1 MSKQHILIVDDEPN
15 LLESF
20 KIGLEMKDYVVSI
33 ASSGKKA
40 LEEIRK
46 RTFDVVLLDIRM
58 PGMDGLQ
65 TLQEIKRLRSD
76 QVVIMLT
83 GQGSIESAVEA
94 GRAGAY
100 DYLEKPSTPEAVHLR
115 IQKAVEHHAV
125 RQKLED
131 IESLVGNDFEGVIGK
146 SSAISE
152 VFDLV
157 RRVAPTDSTILIT
170 GETGTGKELIA
181 SALHLNSRRRE
192 NRFFALHCAAIPE

>member
-46 RTFDVVLLDIRM
+46 SAFDVVLLDIRM

-76 QVVIMLT
+76 
-83 GQGSIESAVEA
+83 
-94 GRAGAY
+94 
-100 DYLEKPSTPEAVHLR
+100 
-115 IQKAVEHHAV
+115 
-125 RQKLED
+125 
-131 IESLVGNDFEGVIGK
+131 
-146 SSAISE
+146 
-152 VFDLV
+152 
-157 RRVAPTDSTILIT
+157 
-170 GETGTGKELIA
+170 
-181 SALHLNSRRRE
+181 
-192 NRFFALHCAAIPE
+192 